1 MDNIGVRTTWFCF
14 VLPPWCSIFFFV
26 TTPHKHT
33 THSTSTRPSSLLL
46 SFSPS
51 LSPLRFLPFVLSVF
65 YLRVQV
71 LPVVGV
77 HDVLDELAHP
87 MPAAVVRA
95 HLPPAGG
102 AGKPM
107 ETLAL
112 PRVAVARPLVRALH
126 VPVPFDVVFF
136 VVPCHLAVHEA
147 VAVRARAPRA
157 VGADKSSETRA
168 VVRAPPVPAA
178 RVGAVPELGPVRGRR
193 GLEEKKEDERREG
206 EEERK
211 SWCVMNDAAG
221 SSGGSAAASK

>member
-1 MDNIGVRTTWFCF
+1 MHN
-14 VLPPWCSIFFFV
+14 
-26 TTPHKHT
+26 
-33 THSTSTRPSSLLL
+33 
-46 SFSPS
+46 
-51 LSPLRFLPFVLSVF
+51 
-65 YLRVQV
+65 
-71 LPVVGV
+71 
-77 HDVLDELAHP
+77 VLDELAHP
-87 MPAAVVRA
+87 MPAAMVRA

-107 ETLAL
+107 ETSAL
-112 PRVAVARPLVRALH
+112 PRRAVACPLVRTLH

-136 VVPCHLAVHEA
+136 VVPFHLAIHEA
-147 VAVRARAPRA
+147 VAVRARALRA

-193 GLEEKKEDERREG
+193 GLEEKQEEEGREG

-211 SWCVMNDAAG
+211 SWCVLNDAAG

>member
-1 MDNIGVRTTWFCF
+1 MVLFCLAPLVFHFFLRHPHHTNIPHTVQVHARR
-14 VLPPWCSIFFFV
+14 LCS
-26 TTPHKHT
+26 
-33 THSTSTRPSSLLL
+33 
-46 SFSPS
+46 SPS
-51 LSPLRFLPFVLSVF
+51 LHRFLPFVFSPSSSLVLSVF